1 MSSAMLRMARVV
13 RLLLLVACV
22 VTAMTAVTAIDDQ
35 SWSELERLD
44 ACSSLDDPAAADTC
58 PHPTTQLPIPGGMT
72 NECRPAEPRRGSPRI
87 PLDGWEEAE
96 LCDPAWN
103 A

>member
-1 MSSAMLRMARVV
+1 MLRMARVV

-22 VTAMTAVTAIDDQ
+22 VTAMTDVTAIDDQ

-58 PHPTTQLPIPGGMT
+58 PTPPLSFLS
-72 NECRPAEPRRGSPRI
+72 PAG
-87 PLDGWEEAE
+87 
-96 LCDPAWN
+96 
-103 A
+103 